1 MCHDLDSAPPVP
13 VATGAAVAATSLVLG
28 AADGNRFRAF
38 HTWPE
43 IPTDRA
49 IVILPDVR
57 GLHHFYEELA
67 LRFAEMGVEALAIDY
82 FGRTAGTGERGD
94 DFDHQPHVAQ
104 TTWAGIS
111 ADIAAAAKFL
121 RTGEGATGSAVPAL
135 ARKPPHAL
143 FAIGFCMGGRLAFL
157 SSTLGLDMAGVIG
170 FYGFP
175 GGPARNDTPAPVDVV
190 GEVKG
195 GVLGIFGGADQ
206 AIPTQVVQEFRDALS
221 AAGAD
226 NEIVVEPD
234 APHSF
239 FDRKAAE
246 FAAQS
251 DDAWSRVRRFID
263 ARSGMTSGV
272 PGDAHPAP
280 RQARR
285 AHVQEKRAGRAEGRR
300 GRSR

>member
-1 MCHDLDSAPPVP
+1 MCYDLDSTPPIP
-13 VATGAAVAATSLVLG
+13 VDAGAAVATRSLVLG
-28 AADGNRFRAF
+28 AADGNQFRAF
-38 HTWPE
+38 HTRPE
-43 IPTDRA
+43 VPTGRG

-94 DFDHQPHVAQ
+94 DFDYQPHVAQ

-111 ADIAAAAKFL
+111 ADIAAGAEYL
-121 RTGEGATGSAVPAL
+121 RTGEGANSSAGPTP

-157 SSTLGLDMAGVIG
+157 TSTLGLDMAGVIG

-190 GEVKG
+190 GHVKG
-195 GVLGIFGGADQ
+195 SVLGIFGGADQ
-206 AIPTQVVQEFRDALS
+206 AIPVQVVQGFRDALS
-221 AAGAD
+221 AAGID
-226 NEIVVEPD
+226 NEIIVEPD

-263 ARSGMTSGV
+263 AHG
-272 PGDAHPAP
+272 AA
-280 RQARR
+280 
-285 AHVQEKRAGRAEGRR
+285 
-300 GRSR
+300 